1 MRRKRN
7 RKRWTALAL
16 AGLLAM
22 TALTPAGAAK
32 AAPGEKSGS
41 YIKSGTYHIDQFGE
55 YDIDAEVTVTDGKIT
70 DVTITGDNF
79 GGTYAE
85 VNKGKLKTAID
96 GISGMFSGLADND
109 AEGIRDLDA
118 VAGATYSSNG
128 IKEAVADALGLNLAE
143 ESAED
148 VPEKLPDPGTYDVTV
163 AVRSDVVDHS
173 LVQTE
178 TAKALLTVSEDGQM
192 SLSYTMV
199 SGTEQEPMYI
209 LGFNGY
215 YKGNDPAGELSMEN
229 VTYATEQRGDYEV
242 VTDVTFPL
250 TGLSRYYYNNTKIY
264 VPAMS
269 ALNGEINGIH
279 FENGKFSVKTIVT
292 MYWNTLTRHGSGETG
307 QQSMEITANVSNQ
320 ASKPDGMIMIP
331 ESLSMGKLETT
342 VDNVQPYE
350 IRVSDV
356 EPGETVTVSA
366 PAGGNLYSGQK
377 TLPFGNDFGSQT
389 ASGTGAA
396 KAAGTE
402 TGIVLNGNITIKGKD
417 VAAASP
423 GNYTG
428 TATFTITYDD
438 KTENTDEEEKP
449 EDSKDPEDPGD
460 TELDIHNL
468 EDGTYAVTGRM
479 VKVDQSTLS
488 MADNAINHTI
498 RLTVKDGVYS
508 VTLDMKGMN
517 ISGKLGYLGGLQYF
531 LTGYTKDQYG
541 YPQGELEDA
550 VVDSYQTDENGDR
563 IRDEYGTDYPDL
575 VTFKLIP
582 EALDDGFVPLKV
594 YVPVMESISEGLGD
608 QSVYLALDWATL
620 KAAEE
625 DDPSFS
631 DDDEP
636 GSNNDNTGDKDDGS
650 GQGGLTGGSGLG
662 NSTLPGGSSL
672 GGSSLGGNSLKSGSL
687 GGSSLGGSSLKSAS
701 GVKTD
706 DTSSNSGLWIAVL
719 AAGCICLGA
728 GVLTTVRSGRRKRKQ
743 DREQRREK

>member
-250 TGLSRYYYNNTKIY
+250 TELSRYYYNNTKIY

-366 PAGGNLYSGQK
+366 PAGGNLYSGSK
-377 TLPFGNDFGSQT
+377 TLSFGNDFGSQT
-389 ASGTGAA
+389 ASETGMA
-396 KAAGTE
+396 KAGGTE

-428 TATFTITYDD
+428 TATFTITYGD
-438 KTENTDEEEKP
+438 NIDEEEKP

-460 TELDIHNL
+460 TEPDIHNL